1 MKRRFFILC
10 TVLIFLLSLFLI
22 LYFTV
27 TFEIT
32 LQVTGNGTLQAE
44 KLRVHP
50 FESVRI
56 RAVPNYESGENVT
69 LQSISVNGKDRTA
82 NVRFG
87 TLRLRFIW
95 GNQTVCAEFQTTAEP
110 VRANAAVFV

>member
-1 MKRRFFILC
+1 MKKRFFIVC
-10 TVLIFLLSLFLI
+10 TALSIVFSLFII

-44 KLRVHP
+44 KLHVHP

-56 RAVPNYESGENVT
+56 RAVPNSENGENTV
-69 LQSISVNGKDRTA
+69 LQSISVNGKDMTERIW
-82 NVRFG
+82 FG

-95 GNQTVCAEFQTTAEP
+95 GDKTISAEFQSSDEP
-110 VRANAAVFV
+110 IRVNAAVFV